1 MLFLSQE
8 RRSGSPFPISVFSW
22 ERHTSQP
29 FPKSGKGHHSTFPI
43 ASPGSVFQCLF
54 WRTLLVSIIAF
65 GAKNS
70 LYSDHVCVI
79 AASCCSVVSFHFI
92 VGVVVSAVVDVL
104 SSLLSLLSSQGSPPT
119 MVIPFNASSTS
130 SPCLRKHQPH
140 GREVTFSPFSLAPSR
155 SHTRNQSR
163 SQSNIQSFL
172 SSHAPSPSHSS
183 SSIED
188 PELITALV
196 PRAIKFRTPRPPGV
210 QIPAGRS
217 AVAPSACWDPGPKA
231 KPKHS
236 FHTSVHSMDDDSSA
250 STWDSVDKI
259 LHVSVFS
266 PGGFLVWGKW
276 AATSRWMNCMPPYF
290 KK

>member
-1 MLFLSQE
+1 MSCHLFFLC
-8 RRSGSPFPISVFSW
+8 
-22 ERHTSQP
+22 
-29 FPKSGKGHHSTFPI
+29 
-43 ASPGSVFQCLF
+43 CL
-54 WRTLLVSIIAF
+54 R
-65 GAKNS
+65 K
-70 LYSDHVCVI
+70 
-79 AASCCSVVSFHFI
+79 
-92 VGVVVSAVVDVL
+92 
-104 SSLLSLLSSQGSPPT
+104 GSPPT
-119 MVIPFNASSTS
+119 MVIPSNTSSTS
-130 SPCLRKHQPH
+130 SPSPRNEQPR
-140 GREVTFSPFSLAPSR
+140 GREVTFPRHSRAPSHL
-155 SHTRNQSR
+155 HTHNQSQ

-188 PELITALV
+188 PELASALFPRAIKFRTPHPPGVQAPSPSHSSSSIEDPELFTALV

-250 STWDSVDKI
+250 STWDSVDEI